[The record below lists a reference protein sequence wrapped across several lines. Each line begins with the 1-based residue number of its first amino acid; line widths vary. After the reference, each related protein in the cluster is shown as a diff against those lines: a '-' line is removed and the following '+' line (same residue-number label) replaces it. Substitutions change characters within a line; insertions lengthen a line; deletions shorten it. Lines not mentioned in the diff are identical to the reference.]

1 MPTRRSVLP
10 NVLLK
15 RAPKPTAQRARSG
28 INSGLDLL
36 ECLAAQERPLTL
48 TEIALAV
55 GMAKSSVHQLLLSL
69 VARGYA
75 QRLPDQRYSIGI
87 KAWEIGCRATFV
99 EIGRVAEPHMAALV
113 RKVSEGAALAVLDGR
128 HTVCIQIAE
137 SRQAVRVHRRVGE
150 RNPAHVVSNGLALLS
165 TLGDDEIV
173 ALLPE
178 KLEQPTAR
186 TLGTR
191 DEVLAELRR
200 VRQRGFAVCRG
211 SWQLDVA
218 GVAVPVRG
226 ADHRAAAAVAI
237 ALPLDRLT
245 AARLQEFAA
254 ALGEAASAIERQL
267 GGPALTLPGLAPTPR
282 LERRA

>member
-87 KAWEIGCRATFV
+87 KPW